1 MEFDLSPI
9 PLHSNR
15 ITSANQPPQSIQLQ
29 PKEPEKV
36 NIKPPPQKMT
46 LMKRQSKVKAKSCQK
61 VMNLDEY
68 MPKDSIP
75 RKKWLLGMGMKD
87 KALIVNGRQST
98 DNKSKVV
105 E

>member
-1 MEFDLSPI
+1 
-9 PLHSNR
+9 
-15 ITSANQPPQSIQLQ
+15 
-29 PKEPEKV
+29 
-36 NIKPPPQKMT
+36 MT

-87 KALIVNGRQST
+87 KALIINRKWLNDNLVNAGQQLLV
-98 DNKSKVV
+98 NKLPHLNGF
-105 E
+105 